1 MDRKKYISPILAVV
15 LALCTLALALTEH
28 KLSNQLTS
36 QTLAKRWTEDGS
48 FSQVSCFFKSDS
60 QMTEKNLIPL
70 RYKLNQALSDAG
82 IGTGSSDTET
92 GRNLV
97 DAYSSIGQVSL
108 ESSRISTTERAVGV
122 GGDFFLFHPM
132 ELLSGNYF
140 DGDDLNE
147 DGVILDEDVA
157 WKLFGSYD
165 VAGMEVTIGNTAYPV
180 RGVVRRRTGLFSK
193 AAEEDT
199 ATVYVS
205 YKILKE
211 QIGDTLTVENY
222 ELLINSPVTGFGT
235 SQLKTAMGLD
245 DSLYE
250 MIENSSRFS
259 LKHRW
264 EVLRKFGERSM
275 HKSGLTYPYW
285 ENRARAYEDM
295 AAAFL
300 LVEILLLIFPGIMLI
315 RGVTALIRR
324 CRKVSIRRTF
334 EHLLDRAKGKKI

>member
-1 MDRKKYISPILAVV
+1 MDRKKYISPILAVLFV
-15 LALCTLALALTEH
+15 LCTLIFALAEH
-28 KLSNQLTS
+28 RITGQLTS
-36 QTLAKRWTEDGS
+36 QTLAKRWTGDGS

-60 QMTEKNLIPL
+60 GMSEQMLVPI
-70 RYKLNQALSDAG
+70 RYKLNQALSDAA
-82 IGTGSSDTET
+82 IGVDDTEA

-97 DAYSSIGQVSL
+97 DAYSSIGKVSL
-108 ESSRISTTERAVGV
+108 ESSRTSTTERAVGV

-165 VAGMEVTIGNTAYPV
+165 VAGMEVTIGNAAYPV
-180 RGVVRRRTGLFSK
+180 RGVVRRRTGMFSK

-199 ATVYVS
+199 PTVFVS

-211 QIGDTLTVENY
+211 QMGDSLTIESY
-222 ELLINSPVTGFGT
+222 ELLINSPVEGFGT
-235 SQLKTAMGLD
+235 TQLKDAMGMD
-245 DSLYE
+245 DSSYE

-264 EVLRKFGERSM
+264 EVLREFGARSM
-275 HKSGLTYPYW
+275 KKSGLVYPYW
-285 ENRARAYEDM
+285 ENRARAYEDV
-295 AAAFL
+295 ATAFL
-300 LVEILLLIFPGIMLI
+300 FAEILLLIFPGIMLI
-315 RGVTALIRR
+315 RLVIAIIRR
-324 CRKVSIRRTF
+324 CKRFSIRKTL